1 MAHKSRES
9 PRILGGATVETARKG
24 VMIETA
30 MTVEVMEV
38 QDAQDASAAETGI
51 THRMAMTGNSK
62 MANTGN
68 KQPKRPRH
76 IPLRTCVSC
85 KETKPKRELLRI
97 VRTPDGHV
105 VIDATG
111 KKSGRG
117 AYLCARLSCWE
128 NAIKKKRLEQEFELT
143 LSEEDRAGLDAYIA
157 TLPRDTPI
165 PAQPTRTKQAGK
177 VRQGS

>member
-85 KETKPKRELLRI
+85 KESKPKRELLRV

-157 TLPRDTPI
+157 TLPRDTPV
-165 PAQPTRTKQAGK
+165 PAQPAKTKQAGK